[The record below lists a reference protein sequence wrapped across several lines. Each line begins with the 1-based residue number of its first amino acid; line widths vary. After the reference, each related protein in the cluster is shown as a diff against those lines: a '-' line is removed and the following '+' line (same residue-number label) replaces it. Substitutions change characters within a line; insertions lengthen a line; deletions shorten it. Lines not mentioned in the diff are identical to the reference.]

1 MLLSTGFATK
11 TKPKR
16 KAPDPGPTSEDLDFV
31 VDDDEVE
38 YVSGDDDDDDIEEVL
53 ANSPPRKKS
62 IYASNSAVLLEDTP
76 PQYNLNKKHIKAKA
90 VPAKVSLDLTSH
102 H

>member
-38 YVSGDDDDDDIEEVL
+38 YVSGDDDDIEEVL

-90 VPAKVSLDLTSH
+90 VPAKVNLDLTSH